1 MRIAKGQRL
10 RIRRSPSADVV
21 TVYVDDIIIMVDSES
36 INVRVLIT
44 HDYSEEI
51 GLWKLAQWVKDAA

>member
-1 MRIAKGQRL
+1 MRIGKGQRL

-21 TVYVDDIIIMVDSES
+21 TAYVDYIIIMVDSES